1 VGTAMTQTPEQRR
14 KNVRLALTL
23 LTVALVFGIGFVA
36 KAMMFGL

>member
-1 VGTAMTQTPEQRR
+1 VGIAMTQTPEQRR
-14 KNVRLALTL
+14 ENVRLARTL